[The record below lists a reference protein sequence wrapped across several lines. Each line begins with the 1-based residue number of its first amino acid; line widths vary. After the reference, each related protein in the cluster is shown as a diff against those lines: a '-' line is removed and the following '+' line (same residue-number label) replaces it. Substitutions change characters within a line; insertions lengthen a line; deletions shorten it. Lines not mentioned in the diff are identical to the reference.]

1 MNVNRIQASE
11 EASKTHKANMQ
22 KSLEYRLQIARTKMD
37 ENLVRLLEAEMMQY
51 SQNDPSSSTKI
62 GFFGFLSPFMKKL

>member
-1 MNVNRIQASE
+1 MDVNKIESAK
-11 EASKTHKANMQ
+11 AAVKTHAANMQ

-51 SQNDPSSSTKI
+51 SQNEPSPITKI
-62 GFFGFLSPFMKKL
+62 GVFGFLSTLSKKL